1 MPLHLETLKG
11 SFNETKE
18 ELSKQI
24 NKYKII
30 LKDYINEIVGEFNS
44 IYDKIKNLQKNQ
56 PRKNN
61 SENRENKIKELIK
74 RDLKIFELIEKE
86 EFFKFIPKNS
96 RIEIYD
102 IHNFLVKLLVGIKG
116 KTRNQEKTNNKSVQS
131 NIHEGANEITRIKG
145 KTRNQ
150 EKTNNKS
157 VQSNIH
163 EGANEI
169 TREEKSFE
177 FGSARRI
184 YEIARMIQGAIS
196 SKAQEEAENLYKE
209 LSNEIKNFL
218 IKCIIQGH
226 RKEVERLKVDPITH
240 FKTRAYLQLLINR
253 KKINNINIKGLA
265 IVDLDNLKQIND
277 RYGHLIGDKVIQK
290 VSKIISKVVSQ
301 NTNAAL
307 VFCDTTHRIIDEIG
321 KTKIIVK
328 KEKIKLTA
336 SIGATKRVRNLDRS
350 IKIADKNLYE
360 AKKQGGNK
368 VIIS

>member
-1 MPLHLETLKG
+1 MPLHLKTLKS

-30 LKDYINEIVGEFNS
+30 LNSYINKIVSEFNS

-56 PRKNN
+56 PRKNYK
-61 SENRENKIKELIK
+61 NRENKIEELIK

-86 EFFKFIPKNS
+86 EFFKFIPQNS

-102 IHNFLVKLLVGIKG
+102 IRNLLEKLLVEIKE
-116 KTRNQEKTNNKSVQS
+116 KTRNQVKTNNKSEKLQS
-131 NIHEGANEITRIKG
+131 NIHEGEKEITRK
-145 KTRNQ
+145 
-150 EKTNNKS
+150 
-157 VQSNIH
+157 
-163 EGANEI
+163 
-169 TREEKSFE
+169 EKSFE
-177 FGSARRI
+177 FGSTRRI
-184 YEIARMIQGAIS
+184 YEIARMLKGAIS
-196 SKAQEEAENLYKE
+196 SKAPEEAESLYKA
-209 LSNEIKNFL
+209 LSDEIKNFL

-226 RKEVERLKVDPITH
+226 RNEVEKLKVDPITL

-253 KKINNINIKGLA
+253 KKINSLNIKGLA

-290 VSKIISKVVSQ
+290 VGKIISKVVSQ
-301 NTNAAL
+301 NTKAEIIRYGGDEFLILFFDDKNFIPTL
-307 VFCDTTHRIIDEIG
+307 HRIINEIG
-321 KTKIIVK
+321 KAKIIVK
-328 KEKIKLTA
+328 KEKIKLTS
-336 SIGATKRVRNLDRS
+336 SIGATKRVKNLGKS
-350 IKIADKNLYE
+350 IKIADKNLYK

>member
-1 MPLHLETLKG
+1 MPLHLKTLKG

-30 LKDYINEIVGEFNS
+30 LSSYINKIVSEFNS

-56 PRKNN
+56 PRKNYK
-61 SENRENKIKELIK
+61 NRENKIEELIK

-102 IHNFLVKLLVGIKG
+102 IRNLLEKLLVEIKG
-116 KTRNQEKTNNKSVQS
+116 KTRNQVKTNNKSEKLQS
-131 NIHEGANEITRIKG
+131 NIHKGEKEITRK
-145 KTRNQ
+145 
-150 EKTNNKS
+150 
-157 VQSNIH
+157 
-163 EGANEI
+163 
-169 TREEKSFE
+169 EKSFE
-177 FGSARRI
+177 FGSTRRI
-184 YEIARMIQGAIS
+184 YEIAKMLKGAIS
-196 SKAQEEAENLYKE
+196 SKAPEEAENLYKD

-226 RKEVERLKVDPITH
+226 RKELERLKVDPITH
-240 FKTRAYLQLLINR
+240 FKTRNYLQLLINNR

-277 RYGHLIGDKVIQK
+277 RYGHLIGDKVIGK

-301 NTNAAL
+301 NTKAEIIRYGGDEFLILFFDDKNFIPTL
-307 VFCDTTHRIIDEIG
+307 HRIIDEIG
-321 KTKIIVK
+321 KAKITVK
-328 KEKIKLTA
+328 TEKIKLTA
-336 SIGATKRVRNLDRS
+336 SIGATKRVRDLDRS
-350 IKIADKNLYE
+350 IKIVDKNLYK

>member
-30 LKDYINEIVGEFNS
+30 LKDYINEIVSEFNS

-56 PRKNN
+56 PRENN
-61 SENRENKIKELIK
+61 SENRKNKIEKLIK

-102 IHNFLVKLLVGIKG
+102 IHNFLEKLLVGIKG
-116 KTRNQEKTNNKSVQS
+116 KEKEQAKTNNKAEKLQS
-131 NIHEGANEITRIKG
+131 NLHEG
-145 KTRNQ
+145 
-150 EKTNNKS
+150 EK
-157 VQSNIH
+157 
-163 EGANEI
+163 EI

-177 FGSARRI
+177 FGSTRRI
-184 YEIARMIQGAIS
+184 YEIAKMLKGAIS
-196 SKAQEEAENLYKE
+196 SKAPEEAENLYKD

-240 FKTRAYLQLLINR
+240 FKTRNCLQILINR

-301 NTNAAL
+301 NTNAEIIRYGGDEFL
-307 VFCDTTHRIIDEIG
+307 ILFFDDKNFVPTLHRIIDEIG

-336 SIGATKRVRNLDRS
+336 SIGATKKVRDLDRS

>member
-30 LKDYINEIVGEFNS
+30 LKDYINEIVSEFNS

-61 SENRENKIKELIK
+61 SENRKNKIEELIK

-102 IHNFLVKLLVGIKG
+102 IHNFLEKLLVGIKG
-116 KTRNQEKTNNKSVQS
+116 KTRNQEKTNNKAVQS
-131 NIHEGANEITRIKG
+131 NLHEG
-145 KTRNQ
+145 
-150 EKTNNKS
+150 EK
-157 VQSNIH
+157 
-163 EGANEI
+163 EI

-177 FGSARRI
+177 FGSTRRI
-184 YEIARMIQGAIS
+184 YEIAKMLKGAIS
-196 SKAQEEAENLYKE
+196 SKAPEEAENLYKD

-301 NTNAAL
+301 NTNAEIIRYGGDEFL
-307 VFCDTTHRIIDEIG
+307 ILFFDDKNFVPTLHRIIDEIG

-336 SIGATKRVRNLDRS
+336 SIGATKKVKNLGKS

>member
-30 LKDYINEIVGEFNS
+30 LKDYINEIVSEVNS

-56 PRKNN
+56 PRENN
-61 SENRENKIKELIK
+61 SENRKNKIEELIK

-102 IHNFLVKLLVGIKG
+102 IHNILEKSLREIKG
-116 KTRNQEKTNNKSVQS
+116 KEKEQAKTNNKAEKLQS
-131 NIHEGANEITRIKG
+131 NIHEGEKEII
-145 KTRNQ
+145 
-150 EKTNNKS
+150 
-157 VQSNIH
+157 
-163 EGANEI
+163 
-169 TREEKSFE
+169 REEKSFE
-177 FGSARRI
+177 FGSTIRI
-184 YEIARMIQGAIS
+184 YEIAKMLKGAIS
-196 SKAQEEAENLYKE
+196 SKAPEEAENLYKE

-240 FKTRAYLQLLINR
+240 FKTRNCLQLLINR
-253 KKINNINIKGLA
+253 IKSNNLNTKGLA

-301 NTNAAL
+301 NTNAEIIRYGGDEFL
-307 VFCDTTHRIIDEIG
+307 ILFFDDKNFIPTLHRIIDEIG
-321 KTKIIVK
+321 KAKIILK

-336 SIGATKRVRNLDRS
+336 SIGATKRVRDLDRS

>member
-1 MPLHLETLKG
+1 MPLHLKTLKG

-30 LKDYINEIVGEFNS
+30 LKSYINEIVSEFNL

-56 PRKNN
+56 Q
-61 SENRENKIKELIK
+61 RENYKNQKNKIEELIK

-102 IHNFLVKLLVGIKG
+102 IHNLLEKLLVKIKG
-116 KTRNQEKTNNKSVQS
+116 KEKEQAKTNNKSEKLQS
-131 NIHEGANEITRIKG
+131 NIHEGEKEIRRK
-145 KTRNQ
+145 
-150 EKTNNKS
+150 EKF
-157 VQSNIH
+157 
-163 EGANEI
+163 
-169 TREEKSFE
+169 FE
-177 FGSARRI
+177 FGSTRRI
-184 YEIARMIQGAIS
+184 YKIARMIQGAIS
-196 SKAQEEAENLYKE
+196 SKAPEEAENLYKD

-218 IKCIIQGH
+218 IKCIIQGY
-226 RKEVERLKVDPITH
+226 RKESERLKVDPITH
-240 FKTRAYLQLLINR
+240 FKTRNCLQLLINR
-253 KKINNINIKGLA
+253 KKINNIINIKGLA
-265 IVDLDNLKQIND
+265 IIDLDNLKQIND
-277 RYGHLIGDKVIQK
+277 RYGHLIGDKVIGK

-301 NTNAAL
+301 NTNAEIIRYGGDEFL
-307 VFCDTTHRIIDEIG
+307 ILFFDYKNFIPTLHRIIDEIG
-321 KTKIIVK
+321 KAKIIVK

-336 SIGATKRVRNLDRS
+336 SIGATKRVRDLDRS